1 MKAGIYRTPN
11 GNLIYVAKDR
21 TIKATTLSPSSWPGT
36 KVTTEAN
43 GARVVIDVG
52 GSDYVCHRAS
62 DVPNGCTDPQA
73 ELIRVQM
80 RLYPEPEVVQED
92 IYAGVRTKI
101 YDSEQ
106 ALPRAT
112 SMPATLGVGYGKD
125 LERETEKPRISGRAA
140 QLLLQEGNAEETIKT
155 MEANM
160 LAKGAV
166 HVAHDEYMLPSGA
179 GKTGFASG
187 GFVGLAPNEVQAI
200 LSHGRSFLTTGLS
213 RGTMSG
219 KALGANNLPRGDIG
233 EKNWMNDPSMR
244 ANGYKP
250 CHAQSA
256 RKHRKQGHTVVADGA
271 RLGAYWWRPQ
281 FWWLN
286 AVVLTRRE
294 LKAKYPA
301 VKP

>member
-106 ALPRAT
+106 ALPRAA
-112 SMPATLGVGYGKD
+112 SMPATLGMGYGKD
-125 LERETEKPRISGRAA
+125 LERETEKPRLSGRAS
-140 QLLLQEGNAEETIKT
+140 QLLLQEGKSEEMIQ
-155 MEANM
+155 AVHDN
-160 LAKGAV
+160 LIARGAV

-179 GKTGFASG
+179 GKTGSMSG
-187 GFVGLAPNEVQAI
+187 GP
-200 LSHGRSFLTTGLS
+200 LSS
-213 RGTMSG
+213 
-219 KALGANNLPRGDIG
+219 NLPRHIPATGHADALPDDGRRWKADASFTPEESAVITD
-233 EKNWMNDPSMR
+233 WINDTAMR
-244 ANGYKP
+244 TNGYRP

-256 RKHRKQGHTVVADGA
+256 RKHRKKGHTVIADGA
-271 RLGAYWWRPQ
+271 RPGAYWWRPQ
-281 FWWLN
+281 FWGLN
-286 AVVLTRRE
+286 TVVLTRRE

>member
-125 LERETEKPRISGRAA
+125 LERETEKPRISGRAS
-140 QLLLQEGNAEETIKT
+140 QLLLQERNSEEMIQ
-155 MEANM
+155 AVHDN
-160 LAKGAV
+160 LIARGAV
-166 HVAHDEYMLPSGA
+166 HVAHDEYMLPAGA
-179 GKTGFASG
+179 GKSGSLSG
-187 GFVGLAPNEVQAI
+187 GP
-200 LSHGRSFLTTGLS
+200 LSS
-213 RGTMSG
+213 
-219 KALGANNLPRGDIG
+219 NLPRRIPATGHADALPDDGRRWKADASFTPEESAVITD
-233 EKNWMNDPSMR
+233 WINDTAMR

-256 RKHRKQGHTVVADGA
+256 RKHRKQGHTVIADGA
-271 RLGAYWWRPQ
+271 RPGAYWWRAPLLQ
-281 FWWLN
+281 
-286 AVVLTRRE
+286 VVRRALTNKKRIR
-294 LKAKYPA
+294 
-301 VKP
+301 